1 MGLYERTEKIL
12 AVADYCDARAIG
24 QLDRADARICG
35 GSVYLHVVL
44 ISRTQLLR

>member
-12 AVADYCDARAIG
+12 AIADYCDVGVVG
-24 QLDRADARICG
+24 QLDRADARISG